1 MKLKVG
7 EKGFTLIE
15 LVVGIAIAS
24 LVVSAAS
31 MTVITMMRLSPQ
43 SSNWAISLRQVQDAG
58 YWISR
63 DVQMS
68 DNLTIG
74 TGNPT
79 FLTFSIPIGP
89 TDNTTVVYEF
99 EDMPDSLKRL
109 TRNDLTAGQQ
119 SIVAEYISIP
129 TPPYYNSDNRTLTFT
144 ITATYGDV
152 PVTKQ
157 YEAMQRVP

>member
-1 MKLKVG
+1 LS
-7 EKGFTLIE
+7 
-15 LVVGIAIAS
+15 IAAFVI
-24 LVVSAAS
+24 SAAS

-43 SSNWAISLRQVQDAG
+43 SSNWAIALRQVQDAG

-68 DNLTIG
+68 ENITIG
-74 TGNPT
+74 SGNPT
-79 FLTFSIPIGP
+79 FLTFFIPTGP
-89 TDNTTVVYEF
+89 ADNTTVVYEF

-109 TRNDLTAGQQ
+109 TRSNQALGQQ

-129 TPPYYNSDNRTLTFT
+129 TPPYYNSDNHTLTFT

-157 YEAMQRVP
+157 YEAMQRIP